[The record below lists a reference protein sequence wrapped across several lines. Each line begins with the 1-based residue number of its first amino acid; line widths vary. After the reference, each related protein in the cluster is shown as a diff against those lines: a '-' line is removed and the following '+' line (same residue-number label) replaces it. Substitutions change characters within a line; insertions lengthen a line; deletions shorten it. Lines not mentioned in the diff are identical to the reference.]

1 MTHLIR
7 LEDEQIEILQTLV
20 SRRIH
25 DELDN
30 FGIREE
36 HDSLDYIDLA
46 NIVKDLGELLKALS
60 EPEEKKFCVDPAILP
75 GIDMKPGEINELKPE
90 DPLPEPKKQPERRGK
105 IPEVFKTCRTCEHC
119 AEKAGKG
126 RGTQYK
132 CGLSGAWFLTGHDG
146 CDAWWEKED
155 DKA

>member
-1 MTHLIR
+1 MTCRSKEDKMTHLIR

-60 EPEEKKFCVDPAILP
+60 DPEEKKLCVDPVILT
-75 GIDMKPGEINELKPE
+75 GMRNPE
-90 DPLPEPKKQPERRGK
+90 DPLPKPEEKKPDKAPVLKDED
-105 IPEVFKTCRTCEHC
+105 KTCRNCMHC
-119 AEKAGKG
+119 VEKAGRG
-126 RGTQYK
+126 RGVQYK
-132 CGLSGAWFLTGHDG
+132 CGLSEAWFLTGHDG
-146 CDAWWEKED
+146 CDAWREKKE
-155 DKA
+155 